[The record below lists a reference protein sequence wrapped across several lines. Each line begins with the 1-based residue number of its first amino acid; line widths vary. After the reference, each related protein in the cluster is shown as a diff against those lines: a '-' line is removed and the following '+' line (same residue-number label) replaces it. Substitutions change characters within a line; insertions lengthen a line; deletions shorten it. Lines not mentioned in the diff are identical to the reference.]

1 MSSFIVYVF
10 WLLVFLASVFFL
22 AVSLWDNSEDNKDP
36 ESFEKKKIIY
46 GLTSI
51 GHLNSWQTVGTSL
64 GCFLAALLSAW
75 FIDIFYLFLW
85 ISLFAV
91 GFAVFGILSAL
102 GSDEEDFSSSIMR
115 NLKEFNLDKALIYLP
130 TYALVT
136 SFVLIFA
143 INGGGMAE
151 WDDASTS
158 KSSASSSS
166 SSSSGGSKDRYS
178 IGSDGHPL
186 KNGEHYAF
194 SSGYIAG
201 EIFNITIA
209 QGGGIQSANSRCY
222 KAMTSRAASGGDD
235 YHLCDRMVDSA
246 SNSSYFQSMRNNKT
260 YK

>member
-1 MSSFIVYVF
+1 MFAFLGWIFWLAVFLGAILILGLSSPLNLEIEDETPKEEREYTAPDFNSWGVTAGLISALLAAMLSSWWMGFLYVF
-10 WLLVFLASVFFL
+10 IFFFFL
-22 AVSLWDNSEDNKDP
+22 FWLYMTYQVLIYFGVEFNSKGAEVLQKFQKEVMDNGFPKKYAP
-36 ESFEKKKIIY
+36 LTTTIVASF
-46 GLTSI
+46 
-51 GHLNSWQTVGTSL
+51 
-64 GCFLAALLSAW
+64 
-75 FIDIFYLFLW
+75 FISV
-85 ISLFAV
+85 ISLS
-91 GFAVFGILSAL
+91 GLDSG
-102 GSDEEDFSSSIMR
+102 SSS
-115 NLKEFNLDKALIYLP
+115 
-130 TYALVT
+130 
-136 SFVLIFA
+136 
-143 INGGGMAE
+143 
-151 WDDASTS
+151 
-158 KSSASSSS
+158 SSSSYSSS